1 MNAQE
6 REHRN
11 HVNDVFST
19 RITIYRNGDL
29 NFYGKKLVVN
39 RKHIRTF
46 NSFLDEVTR
55 DTQAKVA
62 VRSIRTPNHGTVV
75 ANLDRVENGGV
86 YVAVGLEKFK
96 HLPYKEIPTH
106 DNLSLRHHL
115 KPQAKPIPHNR
126 IYASARYQKLAVS
139 EPLCNRII
147 LVYRNGD
154 DLYPGK
160 KLLLDKRLL
169 ENMDTL
175 LQYITDKIKLTT
187 GAVRSLHTL
196 DGSVIKE
203 TSQLE
208 TGVKYVAVGY
218 QKHFV
223 KGIYLNE
230 SEPFN
235 VSIKKIHHKALKFK
249 KNKKKKMLNEEK
261 QEVKNDHNLNKTHE
275 DISEL
280 VKTAVEDLNFSS
292 TDEEKNHKSEFVL
305 KRMNKVAS
313 NNKINQQDT
322 KIDEAKIVEKNMNK
336 VASNNKINQYEPQIE
351 EAKVVEKHMTKVVSS
366 NKINQ
371 QHPKV
376 DNGKIIEKP
385 MTNIASNNKVNMQN
399 PKVEEAK
406 VIKKI
411 SSKKKLSSEMEHEKS
426 LNNSPVEKVL
436 DEHIDKE
443 NEKENILQN
452 QSIQIQKK
460 SSLSQATIKN
470 IYSKSLPT
478 KSLTINELD
487 SSKPLKILTS
497 NLSISHL
504 KIPPNMPAE
513 EDSKIPPIFQASGET
528 METANEVVESHETNI
543 EPAVEMVPP
552 KEIQDEE
559 IEKENEVK
567 LSIDG

>member
-62 VRSIRTPNHGTVV
+62 VRSIRTPNHGTIV
-75 ANLDRVENGGV
+75 ANLDRIENGGV

-115 KPQAKPIPHNR
+115 KPPAKPIPHNR

-249 KNKKKKMLNEEK
+249 KNKKKKMLNEDK
-261 QEVKNDHNLNKTHE
+261 QEVKNDRHLNETHE
-275 DISEL
+275 DTAEL
-280 VKTAVEDLNFSS
+280 VKTAVENLNVSS
-292 TDEEKNHKSEFVL
+292 TDEEKNLKSEFVL

-322 KIDEAKIVEKNMNK
+322 KIDEAKVVEKNMNK
-336 VASNNKINQYEPQIE
+336 VASNNKINQQDPQIE
-351 EAKVVEKHMTKVVSS
+351 EAKVIEKHMTKAVSS

-371 QHPKV
+371 EDPKV
-376 DNGKIIEKP
+376 DEGKSVEQR
-385 MTNIASNNKVNMQN
+385 MTNIASNNKINMQS

-411 SSKKKLSSEMEHEKS
+411 SSKNKLSSEMEE
-426 LNNSPVEKVL
+426 
-436 DEHIDKE
+436 E

-452 QSIQIQKK
+452 QSIQTRKK
-460 SSLSQATIKN
+460 SSLSQATVKN

-478 KSLTINELD
+478 KSLNINELD
-487 SSKPLKILTS
+487 SCKPLKILTS
-497 NLSISHL
+497 NLSMSHL
-504 KIPPNMPAE
+504 KIPPNMSTE

-528 METANEVVESHETNI
+528 METANEVIESHETNI
-543 EPAVEMVPP
+543 EPAVEMVPA
-552 KEIQDEE
+552 KEVQDEE